1 MSEPRWSNDPIDLSS
16 PKRRTKKTGSSID
29 TETMTQVLNGIGA
42 MFGI

>member
-16 PKRRTKKTGSSID
+16 PKRCAKKTGVSMD
-29 TETMTQVLNGIGA
+29 TETMARVPDGIGA